1 MEYFEW
7 EDDNGCLSLDAVD
20 MVAVEQAESAY
31 LTGVGYVNPLLLWC
45 QYLALVHQA
54 GELFVHGDR
63 RTAELFDG
71 LAGLLA
77 QMLNNLHDAGHDL
90 ALPKKSV

>member
-1 MEYFEW
+1 MEYFDW
-7 EDDNGCLSLDAVD
+7 NEDHDAVSLDAVD
-20 MVAVEQAESAY
+20 LVAVERAESVY

-77 QMLNNLHDAGHDL
+77 QMLNNLSDAGHDL